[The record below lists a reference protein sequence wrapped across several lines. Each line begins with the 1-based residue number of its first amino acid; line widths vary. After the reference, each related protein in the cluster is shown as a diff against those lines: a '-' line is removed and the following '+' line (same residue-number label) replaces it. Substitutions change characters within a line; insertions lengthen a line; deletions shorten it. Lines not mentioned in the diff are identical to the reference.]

1 MLFLYKIFYSVGEE
15 DSLDIYF
22 YMSGKS
28 GLLFSSYKLY
38 YIMLLIIEF
47 SEKSQEL
54 ALVYGAPDLLVDQL
68 GSIFCAL
75 FSSLNVSKL
84 LIVI

>member
-1 MLFLYKIFYSVGEE
+1 
-15 DSLDIYF
+15 
-22 YMSGKS
+22 
-28 GLLFSSYKLY
+28 
-38 YIMLLIIEF
+38 MLLIIEF